1 MKQFFLYYRLLCKR
15 FLKKKSFL
23 LILCMIPLF
32 CFGIKMV
39 STQDSGVLKIVL
51 CAEDE
56 NDKDVNA
63 LLQRIM
69 EEESV
74 IYFEMSDDA
83 EKAKE
88 AVKNNRADAAW
99 IFVEDYKENIQTFA
113 EEKVTDEPAIIV
125 YEREENVVLQLAR
138 MKLFGIIYPDVAYA
152 VYEDFVQ
159 KEVLLGEE
167 ISEEE
172 LREVYDR
179 WHVEE
184 NLFCLINNDEE
195 NFDGEKSYIT
205 APLRG
210 MLSLLIMLCAL
221 SAVMFHFQDKEQGM
235 FEATQQKKVD
245 KLLYVYEAAAL
256 TLPALAVLISLY
268 VMNSAGNLLWE
279 VLIMMLYLIDCG
291 LFCVFLRKIV
301 RTPKVFGGCIPF
313 FMLSMF
319 ILCPIFLST
328 KSLRI
333 VQILL
338 PPYYYLNAVHDP
350 GYVMGMV
357 IYAMI
362 AFCTNCIKMGTE
374 MKNIRKKI

>member
-15 FLKKKSFL
+15 FLKKKSL
-23 LILCMIPLF
+23 LFILCMIPLF
-32 CFGIKMV
+32 CMGIKLV
-39 STQDSGVLKIVL
+39 SEQDSGVLKIVL

-56 NDKDVNA
+56 NDSEVKE
-63 LLQRIM
+63 LIQRIL

-74 IYFEMSDDA
+74 IYFETADDVEA
-83 EKAKE
+83 AKE
-88 AVKNNRADAAW
+88 AVKKNQADAAW
-99 IFVEDYKENIQTFA
+99 IFVEDYEERIKTFA
-113 EEKVTDEPAIIV
+113 EDKVIEDPAVIV
-125 YEREENVVLQLAR
+125 YEQEENIVLQLAR

-152 VYEDFVQ
+152 VYEDFVE
-159 KEVLLGEE
+159 KEVLTGEE

-179 WHVEE
+179 WHVEG
-184 NLFCLINNDEE
+184 NLFCLDNGDVE

-210 MLSLLIMLCAL
+210 MLALLIMLCAL

-235 FEATQQKKVD
+235 FEATQRKKAD

-256 TLPALAVLISLY
+256 TLPALAVLLSLY
-268 VMNSAGNLLWE
+268 IMKNAGNLLWE
-279 VLIMMLYLIDCG
+279 VLIMGLYLINCS
-291 LFCVFLRKIV
+291 LFCILLRKIV
-301 RTPKVFGGCIPF
+301 RSPKVFGGCIPF

-319 ILCPIFLST
+319 ILCPIFFSV

-338 PPYYYLNAVHDP
+338 PPYYYLNAVHDA
-350 GYVMGMV
+350 GYLIGMF
-357 IYAMI
+357 IYAIVLGVVNMTI
-362 AFCTNCIKMGTE
+362 E
-374 MKNIRKKI
+374 RHIR